1 MHGLPSLPGSAARVE
16 SPLTPLFRAHLAIE
30 LARCARGEIE
40 DGRAGN
46 GKRGGFPTGTP
57 APAPRAGL
65 HSGAR
70 CLWGWRNWFVQ
81 LGGIWPGGLHAAD
94 YTSSGVI
101 GQDGTPSC

>member
-16 SPLTPLFRAHLAIE
+16 SPLTPLFRAPLAIE
-30 LARCARGEIE
+30 LARGARGKIE

-65 HSGAR
+65 HSELGA
-70 CLWGWRNWFVQ
+70 CGA
-81 LGGIWPGGLHAAD
+81 GGISSCSYAESGLVDCAQLNKGA
-94 YTSSGVI
+94 VV
-101 GQDGTPSC
+101 